1 MAQIILPTLNKFVLM
16 SALLALAAC
25 TTTKTP
31 AQPPKPPQGSE
42 PIILA
47 DAPIAEPE
55 PELAEL
61 ELFDPDIS
69 EPDLAEPDLPEH
81 PPEIAAAPLP
91 PEIPHGSGFSHLA
104 YWHEAD
110 PGPALR
116 ALQKNCRLWD
126 RRADDKWL
134 NSKLPQFGR
143 YQDWRQA
150 CKAAQKLNVNRNNA
164 LAFFQTFFEPVKLE
178 TIKTTGLLTGYYAP
192 DISVRRIADET
203 YSEPILSKP
212 VSPEVQSLPRKD
224 LNARTSKVL
233 AYGKPI
239 DVFFLQ
245 IQGSGQI
252 RFKDGSAYRAAYAGH
267 NGQPYTSIG
276 GVLIRRGEMTKDQA
290 SKTSIENWMQKAG
303 RKQAKALMNENAR
316 YVFFKTEYL
325 TPGEGPK
332 GAIGIPLTA
341 MGSLAVDPKHYP
353 YGAVIWIEGKFPTK
367 GGDYKG
373 QQSGKLFVAQD
384 TGGAIKGH
392 MRGDVFFGSGPD
404 AGAKAGVMKHQAKW
418 TLLLPI
424 DLALAFSKE
433 IS

>member
-1 MAQIILPTLNKFVLM
+1 MGQTILPTLNKFVFV
-16 SALLALAAC
+16 AVLLALGAC
-25 TTTKTP
+25 TTTK
-31 AQPPKPPQGSE
+31 PPGPSPGSE
-42 PIILA
+42 PVIIA

-55 PELAEL
+55 PAL
-61 ELFDPDIS
+61 S
-69 EPDLAEPDLPEH
+69 EH
-81 PPEIAAAPLP
+81 PPEAAPEMPSVEPLDAPEP
-91 PEIPHGSGFSHLA
+91 PAISIHSGFADLA
-104 YWHEAD
+104 YWQDVD
-110 PGPALR
+110 PSPALV

-126 RRADDKWL
+126 KRADDKWL
-134 NSKLPQFGR
+134 NAKMPQFGR
-143 YQDWRQA
+143 YRDWRQP
-150 CKAAQKLNVNRNNA
+150 CQAAQKISINQNNA
-164 LAFFQTFFEPVKLE
+164 ISFFQTFFEPVRLKA
-178 TIKTTGLLTGYYAP
+178 KNSTGLLTGYYAP

-203 YSEPILSKP
+203 YYEPILSKP
-212 VSPEVQSLPRKD
+212 DKRQVQSLPRKD

-252 RFKDGSAYRAAYAGH
+252 RFKDGSTYRAAFAGH
-267 NGQPYTSIG
+267 NNKPYTSIG

-290 SKTSIENWMQKAG
+290 SKASIENWMQRAG
-303 RKQAKALMNENAR
+303 RKEAKALMNENAR

-353 YGAVIWIEGKFPTK
+353 YGAVIWVEGKFPAK

-373 QQSGKLFVAQD
+373 EQTGKLFVAQD

-392 MRGDVFFGSGPD
+392 MRGDVFFGSGKT

-424 DLALAFSKE
+424 NLALAFGELALAFDENAS
-433 IS
+433 